1 MIDKEKIINA
11 LKQVFDPE
19 IPVNIWDLG
28 LVYDI
33 KINDD
38 KVELTMT
45 MTSPTC
51 PMSEQIMQMAKY
63 AVGAVDGVSN
73 VDVEL
78 VWNPP
83 WDLSKMSE
91 TARIEL
97 DLTEMGW

>member
-1 MIDKEKIINA
+1 MKDKVINA
-11 LKQVFDPE
+11 LKNVFDPE

-33 KINDD
+33 DATDNIVKI
-38 KVELTMT
+38 KMT

-51 PMSEQIMQMAKY
+51 PEAESIMENTRAEVAKI
-63 AVGAVDGVSN
+63 DGVN
-73 VDVEL
+73 KVDIEL

-83 WDLSKMSE
+83 WNLSKMSE
-91 TARIEL
+91 AARVEL